1 MTSVLPLRD
10 RIDHWIENQIGDE
23 MLVPSNSEFRRT
35 LRVSRE
41 FQRSTRLP
49 FSSGHMK
56 LAAAENVTAENLP
69 DVLRRVLHKP
79 MKKWLEGRYSDLVTH
94 LGGISLPEGQGSS
107 PELVGVLANVLDVHL
122 VEFTVVLAGKGWIFF
137 AEKPL
142 VADVRGEDMM
152 FEGDLGDFVAAT
164 AMLSIVPTVPA

>member
-1 MTSVLPLRD
+1 MLSSLPLRD
-10 RIDHWIENQIGDE
+10 RIEHWIESQIDVK
-23 MLVPSNSEFRRT
+23 LPVPTTPEIRRT

-56 LAAAENVTAENLP
+56 LAATENVTAENLP

-79 MKKWLEGRYSDLVTH
+79 MEKWLEGRYSDLVTH

-122 VEFTVVLAGKGWIFF
+122 VEFTVVLAGKGWIFV

-142 VADVRGEDMM
+142 VADVRGENMM
-152 FEGDLGDFVAAT
+152 FEGDLGDLVAPT